1 MAAST
6 TKEDQAEVE
15 KQQLE
20 LTDIEFAVLR
30 DRQVTLRELQADLT
44 VVTGQP
50 VSHSLISRR
59 LSEKGL
65 NARRPRKNPLCVLTR
80 ESLRAIDVNVL
91 EWPSRS
97 PYATPIE
104 HL

>member
-1 MAAST
+1 MSSDAFKMAAST

-20 LTDIEFAVLR
+20 LTDIKFAVLR

-65 NARRPRKNPLCVLTR
+65 NARRPRKKST
-80 ESLRAIDVNVL
+80 LRFDERVD
-91 EWPSRS
+91 SC
-97 PYATPIE
+97 Y
-104 HL
+104 